1 MSIEIRRAEHRFR
14 TRAEGIETWHSFSF
28 GEHYDPD
35 NVGLGALVA
44 FNDERLPAG
53 GGYDDHH
60 HEDTEIVTWVL
71 AGHLRHTSSVG
82 SGLLGPGQV
91 QRLSAGS
98 GVVHSERAEDGPARF
113 LQSWVRPDQTD
124 LAPSYV
130 SAEVA
135 LGPEWATVA
144 GADGTGAVVSIASS
158 GATLYAADLPAGE
171 TLALPEAPLLQL
183 FVASGTALLGLHALG
198 DDDAA
203 RLTDEPGHEVTA
215 ATDAQLLVWACRP

>member
-14 TRAEGIETWHSFSF
+14 TRADGIETWHSFSF

-35 NVGLGALVA
+35 NVGVGALVA

-53 GGYDDHH
+53 GGYDDHR

-71 AGHLRHTSSVG
+71 TGTLRHRSSVG
-82 SGLLGPGQV
+82 DGVLGPGQV

-113 LQSWVRPDQTD
+113 LQSWVRPDEPG
-124 LAPSYV
+124 LAPSYLA
-130 SAEVA
+130 AEVA
-135 LGPEWATVA
+135 LGPEWTVVA
-144 GADGTGAVVSIASS
+144 GSDGTGAVLPINST
-158 GATLYAADLPAGE
+158 GATLHAVELPAGE
-171 TLALPEAPLLQL
+171 TLALPDAPLLHL

-198 DDDAA
+198 EDDAA
-203 RLTDEPGHEVTA
+203 LLTDEPGHDVTA
-215 ATDAQLLVWACRP
+215 ATDAHLLVWACRR